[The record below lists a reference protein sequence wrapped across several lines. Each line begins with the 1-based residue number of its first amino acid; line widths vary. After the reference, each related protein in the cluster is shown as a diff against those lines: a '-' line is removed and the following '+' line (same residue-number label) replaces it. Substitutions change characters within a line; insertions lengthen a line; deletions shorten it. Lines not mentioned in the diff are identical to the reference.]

1 MCPGNVQ
8 VPHSPLQVGLS
19 PTCKVSCFVFY
30 DMSKFMVL
38 CIWAKSISQL
48 HISKCPYC
56 FFSEVQDFGIDSAAP
71 DLSKTTK
78 VASKACYL
86 FIHSRKRQEKVVLG
100 VTMFRIIGD
109 EYDQELLRFETA
121 AVMANA
127 HEAKR
132 LRNIDMFYQQLV
144 SLIAPSLVGIYAV
157 HKGGYLG
164 QLKGTGFWCDNH
176 LFRAAHVVTKM
187 FRAPGVPKPD

>member
-30 DMSKFMVL
+30 DMTKFMVL

-56 FFSEVQDFGIDSAAP
+56 FFSKVQDFGIDSAAP

-78 VASKACYL
+78 VASKACCL
-86 FIHSRKRQEKVVLG
+86 FIHGRKRQEKVVLLG
-100 VTMFRIIGD
+100 ITMFRIIGD

-121 AVMANA
+121 AVMVNA
-127 HEAKR
+127 HESRR
-132 LRNIDMFYQQLV
+132 LRNIDMFYQQLWSA
-144 SLIAPSLVGIYAV
+144 SLLLPWLASMQSTKVG
-157 HKGGYLG
+157 
-164 QLKGTGFWCDNH
+164 T
-176 LFRAAHVVTKM
+176 
-187 FRAPGVPKPD
+187 